1 MIETETKIKV
11 LIKLYE
17 LENKGKMFSIQEL
30 TDLTKI
36 NFNYEPLKNWL
47 LKEKIME
54 QDGFVKIIKDVKGG
68 NREFYVKVYKINY
81 DLIDT
86 ILCAELPT
94 KIIYQRLLDGK
105 IPVFPP
111 LKPRKNEKHE
121 NTLP

>member
-17 LENKGKMFSIQEL
+17 LENKGKEFTIQEL
-30 TDLTKI
+30 SDLTKI

-47 LKEKIME
+47 LKEKIIE

-105 IPVFPP
+105 IPIFPP
-111 LKPRKNEKHE
+111 LKPRKSEKHE
-121 NTLP
+121 NA